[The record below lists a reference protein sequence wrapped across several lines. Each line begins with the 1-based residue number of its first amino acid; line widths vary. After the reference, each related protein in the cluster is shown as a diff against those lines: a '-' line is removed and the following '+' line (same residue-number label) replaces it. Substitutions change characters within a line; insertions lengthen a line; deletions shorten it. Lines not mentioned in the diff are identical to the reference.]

1 MPNWSLA
8 NHFTFPHIYSLS
20 IFAMLNQPVSSHPSH
35 LRKQCAGEINR
46 AMTRFPLI
54 VQILKELRETQ
65 IPRPG
70 DNDIRHGCERALTS
84 MLSELARI
92 ETAPAGS
99 PSKDEDTAQSWLH
112 CPEARQFV
120 DADIL
125 QRMQIFI
132 DFILDTKAA

>member
-8 NHFTFPHIYSLS
+8 NDFELPHINNLS
-20 IFAMLNQPVSSHPSH
+20 IFAMLNQLVSSHPSH
-35 LRKQCAGEINR
+35 LRKQCAEEINR

-54 VQILKELRETQ
+54 VKILKELREAQ

-92 ETAPAGS
+92 EIAPAAVS
-99 PSKDEDTAQSWLH
+99 SNDEETARSWLH

-132 DFILDTKAA
+132 DFILDPKTA